1 MKKYLGLSHKT
12 KKLEIKGRRGR
23 RGEGGGKGACRG
35 NVSRKEGRGELTGE
49 EIKIEEEVSIK
60 K

>member
-12 KKLEIKGRRGR
+12 KKLKRKGKRGR

-35 NVSRKEGRGELTGE
+35 NVSRKEVRRELTAE
-49 EIKIEEEVSIK
+49 EIKVEE
-60 K
+60 

>member
-12 KKLEIKGRRGR
+12 KKLERKGKRGR

-35 NVSRKEGRGELTGE
+35 NVSRKEGRRELAAE
-49 EIKIEEEVSIK
+49 EIKVEE
-60 K
+60 

>member
-12 KKLEIKGRRGR
+12 KKLERKGK

-35 NVSRKEGRGELTGE
+35 NASRKEGRGELTAE
-49 EIKIEEEVSIK
+49 EIKIEE
-60 K
+60 